1 MGGFRG
7 ADLHCHSLFSDG
19 VERPA
24 DLVKRALD
32 AGLSA
37 LALSD
42 HDAVHGLPELEAAAK
57 GTGLVTVAGA
67 ELSARCDGDD
77 VHVLGLFIDPGEPE
91 LVAKLAAMREA
102 RDHRAEA
109 MVVKLAAIGLPLDLS
124 KIREVVGDGAFGRPH
139 VARAMVAAGYAKD
152 FGDAFDRF
160 LTRGKP
166 GYVPKPKWTLP
177 EAISAVRRAGGLAVV
192 AHPVWYTD
200 PEKVV
205 AQGCEAGLD
214 GLETLHVDHN
224 SAKEGEF
231 TRLAARFRLLVSAG
245 SDFHA
250 PGEGRPGVGARRLPE
265 EPWNLLVAAAA
276 KRREEAGRPPL
287 GLSPA

>member
-1 MGGFRG
+1 
-7 ADLHCHSLFSDG
+7 
-19 VERPA
+19 
-24 DLVKRALD
+24 
-32 AGLSA
+32 
-37 LALSD
+37 
-42 HDAVHGLPELEAAAK
+42 
-57 GTGLVTVAGA
+57 
-67 ELSARCDGDD
+67 
-77 VHVLGLFIDPGEPE
+77 
-91 LVAKLAAMREA
+91 
-102 RDHRAEA
+102 
-109 MVVKLAAIGLPLDLS
+109 
-124 KIREVVGDGAFGRPH
+124 
-139 VARAMVAAGYAKD
+139 MVAAGYAKD

-177 EAISAVRRAGGLAVV
+177 EAIWAVRRAGGLAVV

-231 TRLAARFRLLVSAG
+231 TCLATRFRLLVSAG

-265 EPWNLLVAAAA
+265 EPWKLLVAAAA
-276 KRREEAGRPPL
+276 TRRSEAGRPPL
-287 GLSPA
+287 NLSPA